1 MNHVEPQGI
10 STMTAAFTIRLD
22 DEMLAKLDALAADTD
37 RSRNWIATKAIESYV
52 ELNAWQIAQIKQGLA
67 EADRG
72 EFATEAE
79 VSAVFDKYRTR
90 A

>member
-1 MNHVEPQGI
+1 
-10 STMTAAFTIRLD
+10 MTAAFTIRLD

-52 ELNAWQIAQIKQGLA
+52 ELNAWQIARIKEGIAQ
-67 EADRG
+67 ADRG
-72 EFATEAE
+72 EFATDEE
-79 VSAVFDKYRTR
+79 VSAVFDKYKCRIK

>member
-1 MNHVEPQGI
+1 
-10 STMTAAFTIRLD
+10 MTAAFTIRLD

-37 RSRNWIATKAIESYV
+37 RSRSWLAAKAIETYV
-52 ELNAWQIAQIKQGLA
+52 ELNAWQISRIREGVA

-72 EFATEAE
+72 EFATPEE
-79 VSAVFDKYRTR
+79 VEAVFSRYR

>member
-1 MNHVEPQGI
+1 
-10 STMTAAFTIRLD
+10 MTAAFTIRLD

-52 ELNAWQIAQIKQGLA
+52 ELNAWQIEQIKAGIA

-72 EFATEAE
+72 EFATEEELDAIEAE
-79 VSAVFDKYRTR
+79 IQAKIDGR
-90 A
+90 